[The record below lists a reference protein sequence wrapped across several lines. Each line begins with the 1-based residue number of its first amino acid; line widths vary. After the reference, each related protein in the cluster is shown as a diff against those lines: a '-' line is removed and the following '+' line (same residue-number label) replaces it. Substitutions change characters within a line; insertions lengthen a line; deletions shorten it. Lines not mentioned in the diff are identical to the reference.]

1 MQFHH
6 SHYDWWTFPYG
17 CHTSS
22 YGAAYAIYEHEVE
35 LLKQDWLIRLYKCAR
50 SLKLFGFAQ
59 ESYDIQRKNFGYSPS
74 IFQGHGKCSRFNIEN
89 NLKELIM
96 IITICLPILVYTM
109 LGKDVKP
116 LLEDLKN
123 INWRL

>member
-50 SLKLFGFAQ
+50 SLKLFGFEEEFRSVREFALPLI
-59 ESYDIQRKNFGYSPS
+59 EAGGNFRYFRRDCSEIFLEKN
-74 IFQGHGKCSRFNIEN
+74 
-89 NLKELIM
+89 
-96 IITICLPILVYTM
+96 
-109 LGKDVKP
+109 
-116 LLEDLKN
+116 
-123 INWRL
+123 